1 MKKFLSEPSCFLEN
15 DCHGYPST
23 LPEMSEDQYLKY
35 WERHPSRNLWQ
46 HPSWAKF
53 QESIGRKTWLLKGDH
68 ASALV
73 VRHPL
78 PLGFCW
84 LEIPRGPLFAS
95 SKTGEALLGQVT
107 DLAKSENAIFVRLS
121 PCEELKIK
129 NLKFKIAK
137 HDHHPQ
143 TTLNLDLSLSEED
156 LLKQMKPKGRYNIK
170 VAEKSGVTIRENQ
183 GADPFYDL
191 LIKTTGR
198 DGFSAHPKAYY
209 EKMLQA
215 LQPHVQLL
223 MAGKDGKAIAS
234 GIFVYLDQAGT
245 YYYGASDHEYRNLM
259 APYLLQWEAIKEAK
273 RHGCK
278 TYDFL
283 GIAPEGAQNH
293 PWAGVTEFKKKF
305 GGTVVNYPQ
314 AKELVV
320 RPVWYRVYRLYKKLR

>member
-1 MKKFLSEPSCFLEN
+1 
-15 DCHGYPST
+15 
-23 LPEMSEDQYLKY
+23 MSEDQYLKY
-35 WERHPSRNLWQ
+35 GERHPRRNLWQ

-53 QESIGRKTWLLKGDH
+53 QESIGRKTWLLRGDH

-78 PLGFCW
+78 PMGFCW

-95 SKTGEALLGQVT
+95 HKAAETLLGQVA
-107 DLAKSENAIFVRLS
+107 DLAKAEKAIFVRMS
-121 PCEELKIK
+121 PWGEFKIK
-129 NLKFKIAK
+129 NLKLKIAK

-143 TTLNLDLSLSEED
+143 TTLVLDLSLSEED

-170 VAEKSGVTIRENQ
+170 VAEKNGVTILENQ
-183 GADPFYDL
+183 GADLFYDL
-191 LIKTTGR
+191 LVKTTDR
-198 DGFSAHPKAYY
+198 DGFSANSKVYY

-223 MAGKDGKAIAS
+223 MAGQDGKAVAG
-234 GIFVYLDQAGT
+234 GIFVYLDHVGT

-273 RHGCK
+273 RRGCK

-283 GIAPEGAQNH
+283 GIAPEGIANH

-314 AKELVV
+314 AKELVI
-320 RPVWYRVYRLYKKLR
+320 RPVWYWAYRVYKRLRG

>member
-1 MKKFLSEPSCFLEN
+1 
-15 DCHGYPST
+15 
-23 LPEMSEDQYLKY
+23 MSEDQYLKY

-46 HPSWAKF
+46 HPLWAKF
-53 QESIGRKTWLLKGDH
+53 QELIGRKTWLLKGDH

-95 SKTGEALLGQVT
+95 HKAAEVFLGQVAN
-107 DLAKSENAIFVRLS
+107 LAKSEKAIFVRFS
-121 PCEELKIK
+121 PFE
-129 NLKFKIAK
+129 NLNIGHSLEIGNWKLEIAK

-143 TTLNLDLSLSEED
+143 TTLVLDLSLSEED

-170 VAEKSGVTIRENQ
+170 VAEKGGVTVRENQ
-183 GADPFYDL
+183 GVDPFYDL
-191 LIKTTGR
+191 LVKTTGR
-198 DGFSAHPKAYY
+198 DGFSANPKAYY

-215 LQPHVQLL
+215 LQPHAQLL
-223 MAGKDGKAIAS
+223 MAGKDGKAIAG
-234 GIFVYLDQAGT
+234 GIFVYLDKVGT

-273 RHGCK
+273 RRGCK

-283 GIAPEGAQNH
+283 GIAPEGATSH

-314 AKELVV
+314 AKELVI
-320 RPVWYRVYRLYKKLR
+320 RPIWYWVYKIYKKIR